1 MWFFN
6 SPKIV
11 FGEDAITYLEQITGQ
26 RAFIV
31 TDETILKLGFSQR
44 VQEVLA
50 CAEIES
56 QIFAEVEAEPSV
68 QTVERCALEM
78 AQYQPD
84 WVIGLGGGS
93 CIDAAKAAWFRYERP
108 DLPLEAINPIDRYGL
123 RGKAR
128 LITIPTTAG
137 SGSEASQAV
146 LIRDLAAR
154 RKLELGSYEL
164 IADLAIIDPKFSA
177 QMPRQLT
184 IDSGIDVL
192 THAIDVYNSQV
203 SSDYTDA
210 LCLHTVRLVYRY
222 LPRAV
227 EAGERDPEARER
239 MANAATLAGMA
250 ICNSNISLAH
260 ALSHSL
266 GGIFSIPHGRL
277 TAIFLP
283 LTIEYTG
290 ASGRYKEI
298 ACALDLPAEDEQQAA
313 GSLALAVRSMM
324 RSFHLPLSLK
334 DAGIPR
340 EDLEKD
346 LEKAC
351 EDAMMDLG
359 YVVSRRIPDQEE
371 LRRLFRYAWDGRHVD
386 F

>member
-6 SPKIV
+6 SPKII
-11 FGEDAITYLEQITGQ
+11 FGEDAVTYLEQISGH

-31 TDETILKLGFSQR
+31 TDATMERLGFAKRVRDELDCAGIASQ
-44 VQEVLA
+44 V
-50 CAEIES
+50 
-56 QIFAEVEAEPSV
+56 FAEVEAEPCIE
-68 QTVERCALEM
+68 TIERCAFAM
-78 AQYQPD
+78 AAYGPD

-108 DLPLEAINPIDRYGL
+108 DLPLEAINPIDQYSL
-123 RGKAR
+123 RAKAR

-146 LIRDLAAR
+146 LIKDPEAR

-164 IADLAIIDPKFSA
+164 IADLAIVDPQFSA

-210 LCLHTVRLVYRY
+210 LCLHTARLVFSY
-222 LPRAV
+222 LERAV
-227 EAGERDPEARER
+227 EAGEADMEAREK

-250 ICNSNISLAH
+250 ICNSNIALAH

-266 GGIFSIPHGRL
+266 GGIFNIPHGRL

-283 LTIEYTG
+283 LTIEYTSG
-290 ASGRYKEI
+290 SGRYREL
-298 ACALDLPAEDEQQAA
+298 ACALNLPAEDERQAA
-313 GSLALAVRSMM
+313 GSLAMAVRDLM
-324 RSFHLPLSLK
+324 RRLELPLSLK
-334 DAGIPR
+334 QAGISR
-340 EDLEKD
+340 EMLEVD

-359 YVVSRRIPDQEE
+359 YVVSRRIPDQDE
-371 LRRLFRYAWDGRHVD
+371 LKRLFRYAWDGRPVD